1 MEVAAPLH
9 QRVVAPVSHVV
20 PTAVSILAGSGPM
33 LSGTTSNETYAIRNG
48 ILNICTIQRYKKK
61 IVSLKNL
68 YLTGLERYQFGR
80 PQDETPDRVMQL
92 PKLRVRDREFV

>member
-1 MEVAAPLH
+1 MYYSAL
-9 QRVVAPVSHVV
+9 Q
-20 PTAVSILAGSGPM
+20 
-33 LSGTTSNETYAIRNG
+33 
-48 ILNICTIQRYKKK
+48 KK

-92 PKLRVRDREFV
+92 PKLRVRDREFVIRAVIVADIYLHLPLVGPDRYAVAHIPRSGYERPPDRYLDSNIRRR